1 MGPRSAF
8 RRLAARYGIRRRE
21 VRRACFPDF
30 FRYFRKMEN
39 QHTVFILSGP
49 SGVGKTTVWDAIRET
64 HADRVEKI
72 VTTTTR
78 APRPGEIHGSHYY
91 FLSKAEFEAHVLAG
105 GMIEYALV
113 HGNYYGSTSSE
124 LERIVSHGRNPV
136 YIVDPQGMAH
146 LKPELMRR
154 GYRVSTVFLLPPSI
168 EELKAR
174 LNDRGTETEDALS
187 IRLANAMV
195 EMEEQ
200 DFYDH
205 KIVNDDL
212 ENAVAKVAEIMFSRP

>member
-1 MGPRSAF
+1 
-8 RRLAARYGIRRRE
+8 
-21 VRRACFPDF
+21 
-30 FRYFRKMEN
+30 MEN

-49 SGVGKTTVWDAIRET
+49 SGVGKTTVWDEIRSQ

-78 APRPGEIHGSHYY
+78 APRPGEIHGTHYY
-91 FLSKAEFEAHVLAG
+91 FLSKSEFEARIMEG

-113 HGNYYGSTSSE
+113 HGNYYGSSVEE
-124 LERIVSHGRNPV
+124 LERIVSHGKNPV

-154 GYRVSTVFLLPPSI
+154 SYRVSTVFLLPPSI
-168 EELKAR
+168 DELKSR
-174 LNDRGTETEDALS
+174 LRGRGTEDDESLG

-195 EMEEQ
+195 EMEEK
-200 DFYDH
+200 DFYDYQ
-205 KIVNDDL
+205 IVNDSL
-212 ENAVAKVAEIMFSRP
+212 ENAVAKVGAVMFARA